1 MPLFLILLLAWWFP
15 PADKPAPQRTPVVV
29 ELFTSEGCSDCPAA
43 DQLLRRLESEQ
54 PVAGVEIIP
63 LGFHVD
69 YWNDLGWRDRFSMH
83 DFTVRQEMYV
93 DRMRLESPYTPQ
105 MVIDGKLQAVG
116 NDVNAVRRALL
127 DRAEVTKAA
136 VAAKTASLGV
146 LDVSVQGAPN
156 NADLMVA
163 ITEGGLSTNVPAG
176 ENRGRELHHTAVVR
190 ALSRLGS
197 IHDHAFAG
205 QVHIPLNKAWR
216 SENLHAVVFVQASSG
231 EIVGAA
237 TVSLADW
244 RF

>member
-1 MPLFLILLLAWWFP
+1 MPLLLILLLTLWINAG
-15 PADKPAPQRTPVVV
+15 DKPAPPRTPVVV
-29 ELFTSEGCSDCPAA
+29 ELFTSEGCSDCPPA
-43 DQLLRRLESEQ
+43 DQLLHTLESQQ

-83 DFTVRQEMYV
+83 DFTIRQEMYV
-93 DRMRLESPYTPQ
+93 ERMRLESPYTPQ

-116 NDVNAVRRALL
+116 NDAVAVRRALL
-127 DRAEVTKAA
+127 ERTGVPKAT
-136 VAAKTASLGV
+136 VAGKTVSLGV
-146 LDVSVQGAPN
+146 LDVGVQGAPN
-156 NADLMVA
+156 NADLMIA
-163 ITEGGLSTNVPAG
+163 ITESGLSTNVPAG

-197 IHDHAFAG
+197 IRDHVFAG
-205 QVHIPLNKAWR
+205 QVHVPLNKAWR

-237 TVSLADW
+237 TVSLAEW